1 MNTVVWVMV
10 SFAYSSNLSVGPEFK
25 TQAKCEQAAE
35 VIQKAAVKESVFGG
49 GYRKPFCVQ
58 IEK

>member
-1 MNTVVWVMV
+1 MNTVVWIMV
-10 SFAYSSNLSVGPEFK
+10 TFAYGSNLAVGPEFK

-35 VIQKAAVKESVFGG
+35 VIQQAAIKESVFGK
-49 GYRKPFCVQ
+49 YRKPFCVR